1 MWKSLLFV
9 PVLEDRFV
17 KSVPSRGASAVV
29 LDLEASIAQDRKTEA
44 RNALAHAVKQLSPD
58 VDVTVRIN
66 PLWLD
71 AIRDLEAS
79 VIAGVSALHLARCNS
94 AGDVAAIDNVVGEL
108 EVERGLAKG
117 SIRLVAMLE
126 SPGAVLS
133 AEKIAAASPRMVGLT
148 LGVEDYATEMGT
160 KTSEDL
166 LRRAGFD
173 VIQAARAAH
182 ISPLVVPASMA
193 DFRDLDAL
201 ETAARYARS
210 LGSSGGYAVHPAQVK
225 VLNEVFAPTAE
236 ELDWADRVL
245 AASEDAATSGKA
257 VFQVAGQMIDLPLI
271 NRAKRIAANR

>member
-17 KSVPSRGASAVV
+17 KSAPSRGASAVV
-29 LDLEASIAQDRKTEA
+29 LDLEASIAQDRKAEA

-79 VIAGVSALHLARCNS
+79 VIAGVSALHLARCTS

-173 VIQAARAAH
+173 VIQAARAAN

-201 ETAARYARS
+201 ETATRYARS